1 MIRLTNYVLIWV
13 NKHLNTAYS
22 LLKNGET
29 LTNRNKVF
37 IVHIEALPAP
47 EQENLLF

>member
-13 NKHLNTAYS
+13 NKPYS
-22 LLKNGET
+22 LLKNGVT